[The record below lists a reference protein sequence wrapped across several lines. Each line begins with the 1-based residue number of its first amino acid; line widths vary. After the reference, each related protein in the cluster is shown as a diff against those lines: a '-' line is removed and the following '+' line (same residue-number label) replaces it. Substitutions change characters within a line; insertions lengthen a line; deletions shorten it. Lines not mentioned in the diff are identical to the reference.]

1 VTHPQNV
8 YIMTIKRLPMPPDVR
23 LGSDCTTELDC
34 VGTVKTPSTVIPAL
48 HRCVTQGSLGDRNAL
63 PLTAADTTNKVI
75 TNSSIPRVG
84 YTKHCHRNITEMAD
98 IFLARSSVGGVCR
111 CNECVSR
118 SACRDL
124 W

>member
-1 VTHPQNV
+1 
-8 YIMTIKRLPMPPDVR
+8 MPPDVR

-84 YTKHCHRNITEMAD
+84 YTKHCHRNMTEMAD
-98 IFLARSSVGGVCR
+98 IFLARSSMGGLQVQR
-111 CNECVSR
+111 VRVQISVQG
-118 SACRDL
+118 SLVKGSSDL
-124 W
+124 ET